1 MKRALAFAARNR
13 KEILRDPLSYLFC
26 LAFPIVMLVVI
37 CVGAFALTMAAKSA
51 GRGECGGR
59 CTGCGKC
66 GKKIAGR
73 K

>member
-1 MKRALAFAARNR
+1 MTSAAAQRH
-13 KEILRDPLSYLFC
+13 IIG
-26 LAFPIVMLVVI
+26 IVMLVAI

>member
-1 MKRALAFAARNR
+1 MN
-13 KEILRDPLSYLFC
+13 IIG
-26 LAFPIVMLVVI
+26 IVMLVAI